1 MSDTLR
7 FKRSPLPGV
16 VGIQASAD
24 EGPRMLYD
32 RREAA
37 RQLSVSVRSLDY
49 LIAGKKLET
58 RRIGKKVLVTHASLI
73 RFSAAN
79 HYETVTAA

>member
-7 FKRSPLPGV
+7 FMRSSPLPGV
-16 VGIQASAD
+16 VDIQAAAD
-24 EGPRMLYD
+24 GPRMLYD
-32 RREAA
+32 RKEAA
-37 RQLSVSVRSLDY
+37 RQISVSIRSLDY

-58 RRIGKKVLVTHASLI
+58 RRIGKKVLITHASLI

>member
-7 FKRSPLPGV
+7 LMRSPLPGV
-16 VGIQASAD
+16 IKAPAN

-32 RREAA
+32 RKEAA
-37 RQLSVSVRSLDY
+37 RQISVSIRALDY